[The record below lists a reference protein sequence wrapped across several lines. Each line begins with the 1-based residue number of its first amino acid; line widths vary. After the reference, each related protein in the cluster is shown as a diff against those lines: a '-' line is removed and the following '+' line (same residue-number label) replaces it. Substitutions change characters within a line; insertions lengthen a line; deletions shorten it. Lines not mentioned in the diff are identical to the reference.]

1 MREEKQEEGE
11 TKRVDE
17 EERQNHRGA
26 SLEDRSIV
34 RSRLHAK
41 KGDGHQI
48 DERTRLIEE
57 DNAALIEQRDR
68 MRETIRS
75 EREEHKKFLKAL
87 ELKDSKLEEA
97 KRDLW
102 KKTLLLTTSTQI
114 SKNYLKKALRKL
126 TKTTTF
132 IKKW

>member
-1 MREEKQEEGE
+1 
-11 TKRVDE
+11 
-17 EERQNHRGA
+17 
-26 SLEDRSIV
+26 
-34 RSRLHAK
+34 
-41 KGDGHQI
+41 
-48 DERTRLIEE
+48 
-57 DNAALIEQRDR
+57 